1 MQLYEFG
8 EEQKAK
14 LWIYRLISVTTVTFA
29 HKLWALTKRKTMQME
44 VVEISFFQSVSGL
57 T

>member
-8 EEQKAK
+8 KEQKAK

-44 VVEISFFQSVSGL
+44 AVEISFFQSVSGL